1 MEQKEINYRI
11 AMSMLMQC
19 RLMWELCTKCKAKGE
34 FLLKDV
40 LDMRGKIMEGHKRT
54 RVVKTEISYCR
65 YPDVLHK
72 KLKLV
77 PGMYAYD
84 LRDHT
89 MNLFIGT
96 SDTDLKQGF
105 HCSYLIEDVFVRCYQ
120 FCRRNGYP
128 SLLKKAVLCNDADV
142 MYVRLPEWKIP
153 KERVPVRKPVATKP
167 SAKVA
172 VTKITIDP
180 KAVLEA
186 ARVLAKKR
194 KIA

>member
-1 MEQKEINYRI
+1 MGQKEINYRI

-19 RLMWELCTKCKAKGE
+19 ALMWELCTKCKAKGE

-40 LDMRGKIMEGHKRT
+40 LEMREKIMEGHKRAS
-54 RVVKTEISYCR
+54 VVNTEIKYCR
-65 YPDVLHK
+65 YPDVLYK

-89 MNLFIGT
+89 MNLFINT
-96 SDTDLKQGF
+96 IDTDPKQGF
-105 HCSYLIEDVFVRCYQ
+105 HCSYPIENVFVMCYQ

-128 SLLKKAVLCNDADV
+128 SLLKKAVFCNDADG

-153 KERVPVRKPVATKP
+153 KERVPARKPVAAKQP
-167 SAKVA
+167 AKVE
-172 VTKITIDP
+172 VTRIKIDP
-180 KAVLEA
+180 QAVLEA
-186 ARVLAKKR
+186 ARELAKQR

>member
-11 AMSMLMQC
+11 AMSMLSQC
-19 RLMWELCTKCKAKGE
+19 ALMWELCTKCKAEGE

-40 LDMRGKIMEGHKRT
+40 LEMREKIMEGHKRT
-54 RVVKTEISYCR
+54 RVVNTEIKYCR

-96 SDTDLKQGF
+96 SDTELKQGF
-105 HCSYLIEDVFVRCYQ
+105 HCSYPLENVFVMCYQ

-128 SLLKKAVLCNDADV
+128 SLLKKAVFGNNADG

-153 KERVPVRKPVATKP
+153 KEVVPARKPVATKP

-172 VTKITIDP
+172 VTKMKIDP

-186 ARVLAKKR
+186 ARELAKQR